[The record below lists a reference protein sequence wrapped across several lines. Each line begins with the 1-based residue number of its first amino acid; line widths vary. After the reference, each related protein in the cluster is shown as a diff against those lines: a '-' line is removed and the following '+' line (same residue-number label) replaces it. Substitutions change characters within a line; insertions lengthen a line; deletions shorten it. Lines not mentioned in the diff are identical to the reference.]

1 MMDFKST
8 GISLLLSWVKYSYYY
23 FIIFAGK
30 ISIMRISI
38 LISSIAFLFLLSCQ
52 TNSTNKRTSEV
63 TIKGTITNPIG
74 DLAIFRTKDTSF
86 EASVDSLGDFS
97 ITFSIDSAMYLDFSN
112 GPERTAMYVHPG
124 DKITMTIDTKMYDET
139 ISYKG
144 SPKSSFLAKKY
155 LLREQMDFMGEV
167 YYLGTQDEYV
177 AYLNGYRDSI
187 MSDLNTFD
195 DSLFNSTE
203 IEDMNNMLDYYA
215 KRQES
220 LVDLSPSSKRYTWEA
235 DKAGM
240 NYNFYVELNSM
251 SSQEYDSMLSSY
263 ATEMNNLLASVDDD
277 TAFVSKTKK
286 GISSTVKDWKER
298 KQAMENVPKPGE
310 MAIGFTYPNKDSVEF
325 SLADFSGKLV
335 YVDVW
340 ATWCGPCKA
349 EIPSLQKL
357 EGEYH
362 DKNITFLSVSVDTDR
377 QAWVDMVVNDQ
388 LGGVQLWA
396 EGWSQITKDYA
407 IFGIP
412 RFMLFDQDGKVIST
426 DAPRP
431 SSAEIRPLI
440 EEYI

>member
-1 MMDFKST
+1 MMDVKST

-38 LISSIAFLFLLSCQ
+38 LISSIAFLFLFSCQ
-52 TNSTNKRTSEV
+52 TNSTNESTSEV

-74 DLAIFRTKDTSF
+74 DVAFFRAKDTSF
-86 EASVDSLGDFS
+86 EASVDSLGVFS

-124 DKITMTIDTKMYDET
+124 DNIRMNINTKMYDET

-144 SPKSSFLAKKY
+144 SPKSSYLAKKY

-167 YYLGTQDEYV
+167 YYLGSQDEYS

-195 DSLFNSTE
+195 DTLFNGIE

-215 KRQES
+215 KSQVS
-220 LVDLSPSSKRYTWEA
+220 MTDLSPSAKRFNWDA
-235 DKAGM
+235 DKLSM

-263 ATEMNNLLASVDDD
+263 ATEMNNLLASVDD

-298 KQAMENVPKPGE
+298 KQAKENIPKPGE

-396 EGWSQITKDYA
+396 DGWSQITKDYA

>member
-1 MMDFKST
+1 
-8 GISLLLSWVKYSYYY
+8 
-23 FIIFAGK
+23 
-30 ISIMRISI
+30 MRISI

-52 TNSTNKRTSEV
+52 TESNNKSTSEV

-74 DLAIFRTKDTSF
+74 DVAIFSTRDTSF
-86 EASVDSLGDFS
+86 EASIDSLGDFS
-97 ITFSIDSAMYLDFSN
+97 ITFSIDSAIYLDFSN

-124 DKITMTIDTKMYDET
+124 DNIRMNIDTKMYDET

-144 SPKSSFLAKKY
+144 SPKSSYLAKKY

-167 YYLGTQDEYV
+167 YYLGTKDEYA
-177 AYLNGYRDSI
+177 AYLDGYRDSI
-187 MSDLNTFD
+187 MNDLNTFD
-195 DSLFNSTE
+195 DSLFNSIE
-203 IEDMNNMLDYYA
+203 IDDMNNMLDYYV

-220 LVDLSPSSKRYTWEA
+220 LVDLSPSSRRYKWEA
-235 DKAGM
+235 DKASM
-240 NYNFYVELNSM
+240 NYNFYVELDSM
-251 SSQEYDSMLSSY
+251 SSLEYDSMLSTY
-263 ATEMNNLLASVDDD
+263 ATEMNSLLATVDD

-286 GISSTVKDWKER
+286 GISSTVKAWKER
-298 KQAMENVPKPGE
+298 KQAKENVPKPGE

-377 QAWVDMVVNDQ
+377 QAWVDMVVHDQ

-396 EGWSQITKDYA
+396 DGWSQITKDYA

>member
-1 MMDFKST
+1 MDVKST

-38 LISSIAFLFLLSCQ
+38 LISSIAFLFLFSCQ
-52 TNSTNKRTSEV
+52 TNSTNESTSEV

-74 DLAIFRTKDTSF
+74 DVAFFRAKDTSF
-86 EASVDSLGDFS
+86 EASVDSLGVFS

-124 DKITMTIDTKMYDET
+124 DNIRMNINTKMYDET

-144 SPKSSFLAKKY
+144 SPKSSYLAKKY

-167 YYLGTQDEYV
+167 YYLGSQDEYS

-195 DSLFNSTE
+195 DTLFNGIE

-215 KRQES
+215 KSQVS
-220 LVDLSPSSKRYTWEA
+220 MTDLSPSAKRFNWDA
-235 DKAGM
+235 DKLSM

-263 ATEMNNLLASVDDD
+263 ATEMNNLLASVDD

-298 KQAMENVPKPGE
+298 KQAKENIPKPGE

-396 EGWSQITKDYA
+396 DGWSQITKDYA

>member
-1 MMDFKST
+1 MMDVKST
-8 GISLLLSWVKYSYYY
+8 GISLLLSWVKCSYYY

-38 LISSIAFLFLLSCQ
+38 LISSIAFLFLFSCQ
-52 TNSTNKRTSEV
+52 TNSTNESTSEV

-74 DLAIFRTKDTSF
+74 DVAFFRAKDTSF
-86 EASVDSLGDFS
+86 EASVDSLGVFS

-124 DKITMTIDTKMYDET
+124 DNIRMNIDTKMYDET

-144 SPKSSFLAKKY
+144 SPKSSYLAKKY

-167 YYLGTQDEYV
+167 YYLGSQDEYS

-195 DSLFNSTE
+195 DTLFNGIE

-215 KRQES
+215 KSQVS
-220 LVDLSPSSKRYTWEA
+220 MTDLSPSAKRFNWDA
-235 DKAGM
+235 DKLSM

-263 ATEMNNLLASVDDD
+263 ATEMNNLLASVDD

-298 KQAMENVPKPGE
+298 KQAKENIPKPGE

-396 EGWSQITKDYA
+396 DGWSQITKDYA

>member
-1 MMDFKST
+1 M
-8 GISLLLSWVKYSYYY
+8 IPYS
-23 FIIFAGK
+23 
-30 ISIMRISI
+30 
-38 LISSIAFLFLLSCQ
+38 SSI
-52 TNSTNKRTSEV
+52 
-63 TIKGTITNPIG
+63 
-74 DLAIFRTKDTSF
+74 
-86 EASVDSLGDFS
+86 
-97 ITFSIDSAMYLDFSN
+97 
-112 GPERTAMYVHPG
+112 
-124 DKITMTIDTKMYDET
+124 
-139 ISYKG
+139 
-144 SPKSSFLAKKY
+144 
-155 LLREQMDFMGEV
+155 
-167 YYLGTQDEYV
+167 
-177 AYLNGYRDSI
+177 
-187 MSDLNTFD
+187 
-195 DSLFNSTE
+195 E

-215 KRQES
+215 KSQVS
-220 LVDLSPSSKRYTWEA
+220 MTDLSPSAKRFNWDA
-235 DKAGM
+235 DKLSM

-263 ATEMNNLLASVDDD
+263 ATEMNNLLASVDD

-298 KQAMENVPKPGE
+298 KQAKENIPKPGE

-396 EGWSQITKDYA
+396 DGWSQITKDYA

>member
-1 MMDFKST
+1 MDVKST
-8 GISLLLSWVKYSYYY
+8 GISLVLSWVKYSYYY
-23 FIIFAGK
+23 FIIFGGK
-30 ISIMRISI
+30 ISKMRISI

-52 TNSTNKRTSEV
+52 TNSTKEITSEV

-74 DLAIFRTKDTSF
+74 DVAFFKTKDTSF
-86 EASVDSLGDFS
+86 EASVDSLGVFS
-97 ITFSIDSAMYLDFSN
+97 ITFSIDSAMYLDFKN

-124 DKITMTIDTKMYDET
+124 DKISMTIDTKMYDET

-144 SPKSSFLAKKY
+144 SPKSSYLAKKY

-167 YYLGTQDEYV
+167 FYFGTQDEYV

-195 DSLFNSTE
+195 DSLFTSTE
-203 IEDMNNMLDYYA
+203 IEDMNKMLDYYA

-220 LVDLSPSSKRYTWEA
+220 LVDLSPSSRKYRWEA
-235 DKAGM
+235 DKASM
-240 NYNFYVELNSM
+240 NYNFYVELISM
-251 SSQEYDSMLSSY
+251 SSLEYDSMLSNY
-263 ATEMNNLLASVDDD
+263 AAEMNSLLATVDD

-286 GISSTVKDWKER
+286 GISSTVKAWKER
-298 KQAMENVPKPGE
+298 KHAKENVPKPGE

-362 DKNITFLSVSVDTDR
+362 DKNITFLSVSVDEDR
-377 QAWVDMVVNDQ
+377 QAWVDMVINDQ

-396 EGWSQITKDYA
+396 DGWSQITKDYA

>member
-1 MMDFKST
+1 MMDVKST

-38 LISSIAFLFLLSCQ
+38 LISSIAFLFLFSCQ
-52 TNSTNKRTSEV
+52 TNSTNESTSEV

-74 DLAIFRTKDTSF
+74 DVAFFRAKDTSF
-86 EASVDSLGDFS
+86 EASVDSLGVFS

-124 DKITMTIDTKMYDET
+124 DNIRMNINTKMYDET

-144 SPKSSFLAKKY
+144 SPKSSYLAKKY

-167 YYLGTQDEYV
+167 YYLGSQDEYS

-195 DSLFNSTE
+195 DTLFIGIE

-215 KRQES
+215 KSQVS
-220 LVDLSPSSKRYTWEA
+220 MTDLSPSAKRFNWDA
-235 DKAGM
+235 DKLSM

-263 ATEMNNLLASVDDD
+263 ATEMNNLLASVDD

-298 KQAMENVPKPGE
+298 KQAKENIPKPGE

-396 EGWSQITKDYA
+396 DGWSQITKDYA

>member
-1 MMDFKST
+1 MMDVKST

-38 LISSIAFLFLLSCQ
+38 FISSIAFLFLFSCQ
-52 TNSTNKRTSEV
+52 TNSTNESTSEV

-74 DLAIFRTKDTSF
+74 DVAFFRAKDTSF
-86 EASVDSLGDFS
+86 EASVDSLGVFS

-124 DKITMTIDTKMYDET
+124 DNIRMNINTKMYDET

-144 SPKSSFLAKKY
+144 SPKSSYLAKKY

-167 YYLGTQDEYV
+167 YYLGSQDEYS
-177 AYLNGYRDSI
+177 AYLDGYRDSI

-195 DSLFNSTE
+195 DSLFNNIE

-215 KRQES
+215 KSQVS
-220 LVDLSPSSKRYTWEA
+220 MTDLSPSAKRFNWDA
-235 DKAGM
+235 DKLSM

-263 ATEMNNLLASVDDD
+263 ATEMNNLLASVDD

-286 GISSTVKDWKER
+286 GISSTVRDWKER
-298 KQAMENVPKPGE
+298 KQAKENVPKPGE

-396 EGWSQITKDYA
+396 DGWSQITKDYA

>member
-1 MMDFKST
+1 
-8 GISLLLSWVKYSYYY
+8 
-23 FIIFAGK
+23 
-30 ISIMRISI
+30 MRISI

-52 TNSTNKRTSEV
+52 TNSTNESISEV

-74 DLAIFRTKDTSF
+74 DVAFFRTKDTSF
-86 EASVDSLGDFS
+86 EASVDSLGVFS
-97 ITFSIDSAMYLDFSN
+97 ITFSIDSAMYLDFYN
-112 GPERTAMYVHPG
+112 GPERTPMYVHPG
-124 DKITMTIDTKMYDET
+124 DNITMSIDTKMYDET

-144 SPKSSFLAKKY
+144 SLKSSYLAKKY

-167 YYLGTQDEYV
+167 YYLGTQDEYA

-195 DSLFNSTE
+195 DSLFNGKE
-203 IEDMNNMLDYYA
+203 MEDMNNMLDYYA

-220 LVDLSPSSKRYTWEA
+220 LADLSPSSRRYKWESNKVSM
-235 DKAGM
+235 D
-240 NYNFYVELNSM
+240 YNFYVAMDSLNAPAF
-251 SSQEYDSMLSSY
+251 DSMLMNFS
-263 ATEMNNLLASVDDD
+263 TELNQLLSLVDD

-286 GISSTVKDWKER
+286 GISSTVKAWKER
-298 KQAMENVPKPGE
+298 KQAKENVPKPGE
-310 MAIGFTYPNKDSVEF
+310 MAIGFAYPNKDSVEF

-349 EIPSLQKL
+349 EIPSLKKL

-362 DKNITFLSVSVDTDR
+362 GKNITFLSVSVDTDR
-377 QAWVDMVVNDQ
+377 KAWVDMVVNDQ

-396 EGWSQITKDYA
+396 DGWSQITKDYA

-440 EEYI
+440 EKYI